1 MALWRD
7 EVFAEDDYA
16 NMHDVD
22 LYDKAKNGDAD
33 AIEELRRRKPR
44 LLSDALE
51 LVCGKHPNTRVRLIG
66 AIGRDHDGLWGTTT
80 PGWRVEVTQRLN
92 TTSRTAALASLQDP
106 KSGGAQWIVEPR
118 WDARPCT
125 PITDGRAWTAA
136 CSCGEAVKVSAPSG
150 VDGFSATPQRTT
162 ESESSASRINSSTG
176 VDEFRAAALRTH
188 SSVLDASSSN
198 RDGSVECFAS
208 STSDAL
214 T

>member
-22 LYDKAKNGDAD
+22 LYEKAKNGDAD

-66 AIGRDHDGLWGTTT
+66 AIGRDHVGLWGTTT

-125 PITDGRAWTAA
+125 PITDGRAWTAT
-136 CSCGEAVKVSAPSG
+136 CGCGEAVKVSAPSATRLL
-150 VDGFSATPQRTT
+150 DNRTDLINATREWFTLPDTADTFGFSPA
-162 ESESSASRINSSTG
+162 
-176 VDEFRAAALRTH
+176 DEYAAIQVVRAY
-188 SSVLDASSSN
+188 LDRAK
-198 RDGSVECFAS
+198 A
-208 STSDAL
+208 
-214 T
+214 

>member
-22 LYDKAKNGDAD
+22 LYDKAKNGDAV

-51 LVCGKHPNTRVRLIG
+51 LVCGKHPNGRARLIG
-66 AIGRDHDGLWGTTT
+66 AIGRDHDGLWGTTM

-136 CSCGEAVKVSAPSG
+136 CNCGEAVKVSAPSATRLL
-150 VDGFSATPQRTT
+150 DNRADLINATREWFTLPDTADTFGFSP
-162 ESESSASRINSSTG
+162 I
-176 VDEFRAAALRTH
+176 DEYAAIEVVRAY
-188 SSVLDASSSN
+188 LDRAK
-198 RDGSVECFAS
+198 A
-208 STSDAL
+208 
-214 T
+214 